1 MDIIRNLK
9 IIHRRIETA
18 CARCGRNPSDVKLL
32 LATKTVSPENIKMA
46 LNEGETLIGENKI
59 QEALKK
65 FEALK
70 NEKIE
75 QHFIGHLQKNKIK
88 DALKFADMIQSVDR
102 LDLVEKLD
110 QRLRF
115 EDKSMN
121 ILIQVNTSEE
131 DSKFGVAPEH
141 AMELVKKTSAYDSIH
156 IKGLMTIGIFSGDEE
171 EIRKC
176 FRILRQLQIR
186 IREEN
191 IPNVEMEILSMGM
204 SGDLEIAIEEGS
216 TMLRVG
222 TAIFGDR
229 VYPDTY
235 YWNESG
241 K

>member
-1 MDIIRNLK
+1 MDIIGNLK

-32 LATKTVSPENIKMA
+32 LATKTVSPENIKIA
-46 LNEGETLIGENKI
+46 LNKGEKIIGENKI

-65 FEALK
+65 IEVLK
-70 NEKIE
+70 DESVE
-75 QHFIGHLQKNKIK
+75 RHFIGHLQKNKIK

-110 QRLRF
+110 QRLQF
-115 EDKSMN
+115 EGKSMDV
-121 ILIQVNTSEE
+121 LIQVNTSGE
-131 DSKFGVAPEH
+131 DSKFGIEPEN
-141 AMELVKKTSAYDSIH
+141 AMELVRQASGYDSIH
-156 IKGLMTIGIFSGDEE
+156 IKGLMTIGIFSGDEAE
-171 EIRKC
+171 VRRC
-176 FRILRQLQIR
+176 FKILRQLQTR
-186 IREEN
+186 IREEK
-191 IPNVEMEILSMGM
+191 IPNVEMDILSMGM

-235 YWNESG
+235 YWNEDV